1 MKSNHTHTHVQNHDH
16 SDLKGKKI
24 LFTIGLNIIITL
36 AQAVGGMLSGSLALL
51 SDALHNLTDV
61 ISLIIS
67 YIANLFTKKEASKA
81 RTFGYKRA
89 EIIAAFVNS
98 AFLLIIAIYLIYE
111 AILRFYNPQ
120 EIESNVVIWL
130 ALLAIFANG
139 FSVLLLKSEA
149 KENMNMLSAY
159 LHLFTDMAAS
169 VAVLIG
175 GLLMKY
181 FHWFW
186 VDSLL
191 TILIGLYLIFMG
203 YDLLKKSFKI
213 LMLFTPEH
221 ISLEEVTLAIKK
233 NSAIKNVHHV
243 HVWELNE
250 DEVHIEAHIE
260 FYNDIKVSEFDIIL
274 EEIEQILLQD
284 FNINHSNFQPEFKK
298 DDPKNLIIQD

>member
-16 SDLKGKKI
+16 SDLKGKKL
-24 LFTIGLNIIITL
+24 LFTIGLNIFITL
-36 AQAVGGMLSGSLALL
+36 AQALGGLLSGSLALL

-67 YIANLFTKKEASKA
+67 YVANLFTKKEASEAK
-81 RTFGYKRA
+81 TFGYKKA

-149 KENMNMLSAY
+149 KEKMNMLSAY
-159 LHLFTDMAAS
+159 LHLFTDMVAS

-191 TILIGLYLIFMG
+191 TILIGFYLIFMG

-221 ISLEEVTLAIKK
+221 ISLEEVTLAIK
-233 NSAIKNVHHV
+233 NAQHV

-274 EEIEQILLQD
+274 KEIEQILLQD
-284 FNINHSNFQPEFKK
+284 FNINHNNFQPEFKK
-298 DDPKNLIIQD
+298 DDPKNLII

>member
-16 SDLKGKKI
+16 SDLKGKKL
-24 LFTIGLNIIITL
+24 LFTIGLNIFITL
-36 AQAVGGMLSGSLALL
+36 AQALGGLLSGSLALL

-89 EIIAAFVNS
+89 EIIATFVNS

-149 KENMNMLSAY
+149 KEKMNMLSAY
-159 LHLFTDMAAS
+159 LHLFTDMIAS

-213 LMLFTPEH
+213 LILFTPEH

-233 NSAIKNVHHV
+233 AQHV

-274 EEIEQILLQD
+274 KEIEQILLQD
-284 FNINHSNFQPEFKK
+284 FNINHNNFQPEFKK

>member
-16 SDLKGKKI
+16 SDLKGKKL
-24 LFTIGLNIIITL
+24 LFTIGLNIFITL
-36 AQAVGGMLSGSLALL
+36 AQALGGMLSGSLALL

-67 YIANLFTKKEASKA
+67 YVANLFTKKEASEAK
-81 RTFGYKRA
+81 TFGYKKA

-149 KENMNMLSAY
+149 KEKMNMLSAY
-159 LHLFTDMAAS
+159 LHLFTDIATS
-169 VAVLIG
+169 VALLIG

-191 TILIGLYLIFMG
+191 TILIGFYLIFMG

-221 ISLEEVTLAIKK
+221 ISLEEVTLAIK
-233 NSAIKNVHHV
+233 NAQHV

-274 EEIEQILLQD
+274 KEIEQILLQD
-284 FNINHSNFQPEFKK
+284 FNINHNNFQPEFKK
-298 DDPKNLIIQD
+298 DDPKNLII

>member
-16 SDLKGKKI
+16 SDLKGKKL
-24 LFTIGLNIIITL
+24 LFTIGLNIFITL
-36 AQAVGGMLSGSLALL
+36 AQALGGLLSGSLALL

-67 YIANLFTKKEASKA
+67 YVANLFTKKEASEAK
-81 RTFGYKRA
+81 TFGYKKA

-149 KENMNMLSAY
+149 KEKMNMLSAY
-159 LHLFTDMAAS
+159 LHLFTDIATS
-169 VAVLIG
+169 VALLIG

-191 TILIGLYLIFMG
+191 TILIGFYLIFMG

-213 LMLFTPEH
+213 LILFTPEH
-221 ISLEEVTLAIKK
+221 ISLEEVTLAIK
-233 NSAIKNVHHV
+233 NAQHV

-274 EEIEQILLQD
+274 KEIEQILLQD
-284 FNINHSNFQPEFKK
+284 FNINHNNFQPEFKK

>member
-16 SDLKGKKI
+16 SDLKGKKL
-24 LFTIGLNIIITL
+24 LFTIGLNIFITL
-36 AQAVGGMLSGSLALL
+36 AQALGGLLSGSLALL

-67 YIANLFTKKEASKA
+67 YVANLFTKKEASEAK
-81 RTFGYKRA
+81 TFGYKKA

-98 AFLLIIAIYLIYE
+98 AFLLIITIYLIYE

-149 KENMNMLSAY
+149 KEKMNMLSAY
-159 LHLFTDMAAS
+159 LHLFTDIATS
-169 VAVLIG
+169 VALLIG

-191 TILIGLYLIFMG
+191 TILIGFYLIFMG

-221 ISLEEVTLAIKK
+221 ISLEEVTLAIK
-233 NSAIKNVHHV
+233 NAQHV

-298 DDPKNLIIQD
+298 NDPKNLIIQD

>member
-16 SDLKGKKI
+16 SDLKGKKL
-24 LFTIGLNIIITL
+24 LFTIGLNIFITL
-36 AQAVGGMLSGSLALL
+36 AQALGGLLSGSLALL

-67 YIANLFTKKEASKA
+67 YIANLFTKKEASEAK
-81 RTFGYKRA
+81 TFGYKKA

-149 KENMNMLSAY
+149 KEKMNMLSAY
-159 LHLFTDMAAS
+159 LHLFTDMIAS

-213 LMLFTPEH
+213 LILFTPEH

-233 NSAIKNVHHV
+233 AQHV

-284 FNINHSNFQPEFKK
+284 FNINHNNFQPEFKK

>member
-16 SDLKGKKI
+16 SDLKGKKL
-24 LFTIGLNIIITL
+24 LFTIGLNIFITL
-36 AQAVGGMLSGSLALL
+36 AQALGGLLSGSLALL

-67 YIANLFTKKEASKA
+67 YVANLFTKKEASEAK
-81 RTFGYKRA
+81 TFGYKKA

-98 AFLLIIAIYLIYE
+98 AFLLIITIYLIYE

-149 KENMNMLSAY
+149 KEKMNMLSAY
-159 LHLFTDMAAS
+159 LHLFTDIATS
-169 VAVLIG
+169 VALLIG

-191 TILIGLYLIFMG
+191 TILIGFYLIFMG

-221 ISLEEVTLAIKK
+221 ISLEEVTLAIK
-233 NSAIKNVHHV
+233 NAQHV

-274 EEIEQILLQD
+274 KEIEQILLQD
-284 FNINHSNFQPEFKK
+284 FNINHNNFQPEFKK
-298 DDPKNLIIQD
+298 DDPKNLII

>member
-16 SDLKGKKI
+16 SDLKGKKL
-24 LFTIGLNIIITL
+24 LFTIGLNIFITL
-36 AQAVGGMLSGSLALL
+36 AQALGGLLSGSLALL

-67 YIANLFTKKEASKA
+67 YVANLFTKKEASEAK
-81 RTFGYKRA
+81 TFGYKKA

-98 AFLLIIAIYLIYE
+98 AFLLIITIYLIYE

-149 KENMNMLSAY
+149 KEKMNMLSAY
-159 LHLFTDMAAS
+159 LHLFTDIATS
-169 VAVLIG
+169 VALLIG

-191 TILIGLYLIFMG
+191 TILIGFYLIFMG

-213 LMLFTPEH
+213 LILFTPEH
-221 ISLEEVTLAIKK
+221 ISLEEVTLAIK
-233 NSAIKNVHHV
+233 NAQHV

-274 EEIEQILLQD
+274 KEIEQILLQD
-284 FNINHSNFQPEFKK
+284 FNINHNNFQPEFKK
-298 DDPKNLIIQD
+298 DDPKNLII

>member
-16 SDLKGKKI
+16 SDLKGKKL
-24 LFTIGLNIIITL
+24 LFTIGLNIFITL
-36 AQAVGGMLSGSLALL
+36 AQALGGLLSGSLALL

-67 YIANLFTKKEASKA
+67 YVANLFTKKEASEAK
-81 RTFGYKRA
+81 TFGYKKA

-149 KENMNMLSAY
+149 KEKMNMLSAY
-159 LHLFTDMAAS
+159 LHLFTDIATS
-169 VAVLIG
+169 VALLIG

-191 TILIGLYLIFMG
+191 TILIGFYLIFMG

-221 ISLEEVTLAIKK
+221 ISLEEVTLAIK
-233 NSAIKNVHHV
+233 NAQHV

-274 EEIEQILLQD
+274 KEIEQILLQD
-284 FNINHSNFQPEFKK
+284 FNINHNNFQPEFKK
-298 DDPKNLIIQD
+298 DDPKNLII

>member
-16 SDLKGKKI
+16 SDLKGKKL
-24 LFTIGLNIIITL
+24 LFTIGLNIFITL
-36 AQAVGGMLSGSLALL
+36 AQALGGLLSGSLALL

-67 YIANLFTKKEASKA
+67 YVANLFTKKEASEAK
-81 RTFGYKRA
+81 TFGYKKA

-149 KENMNMLSAY
+149 KEKMNMLSAY
-159 LHLFTDMAAS
+159 LHLFTDMVAS

-191 TILIGLYLIFMG
+191 TILIGFYLIFMG

-221 ISLEEVTLAIKK
+221 ISLEEVTLAIK
-233 NSAIKNVHHV
+233 NAQHV

-284 FNINHSNFQPEFKK
+284 FNINHNNFQPEFKK
-298 DDPKNLIIQD
+298 DDPKNLII